1 MKKWLLV
8 VAMLIASTS
17 ANALEFR
24 TVCNTCVTDGNFL
37 AAAKKE
43 VGNFNGSHTVYVINF
58 ETSVAKKYSVY
69 QSVRYNKIGDPIYSL
84 AYDAIPLDAPM
95 ASNMVVQKRLKNDYQ
110 KFIDTS
116 ISIPAEIAPS
126 AYSLVARP
134 YLESQVSQYYFT
146 TSSYG
151 QNAVDY
157 LSLIINIAGKLH
169 GVRLNATVKFSDG
182 TIANFRISGLNH
194 IGELTFD
201 LTDSRDK
208 DGNKL
213 PLDKTYLNN
222 EYKFSGDPGTFQE
235 FIKALDR
242 LDVPVSFGGGSNIGP
257 GGSSSPL
264 KCGFEGKVYKCY
276 FG

>member
-1 MKKWLLV
+1 METFLLLKKKKLVILMVLTRFMLLTLKQV
-8 VAMLIASTS
+8 LQ
-17 ANALEFR
+17 
-24 TVCNTCVTDGNFL
+24 
-37 AAAKKE
+37 
-43 VGNFNGSHTVYVINF
+43 
-58 ETSVAKKYSVY
+58 KKYSVY

-242 LDVPVSFGGGSNIGP
+242 LNVPVSFGGEATSAQAVHLSTQMWI
-257 GGSSSPL
+257 
-264 KCGFEGKVYKCY
+264 
-276 FG
+276 